1 MRRFLRIAS
10 RRIQLPMVKKN
21 QIQATVSRQAAVNI
35 FLLIPSKYVLSYT
48 LLGRDPS
55 EKQQTGSEETNPDR
69 KNARNKGNKQYDL
82 MVYAAP
88 KSVSAAYN
96 ELAENAGPT
105 MSWALVRTGHSL
117 YQAVRDIDAKKALH
131 LLAKIEKKY
140 TMISIIK
147 DGDLALQRMV
157 NYGVDMAI
165 DTVMRE
171 TVFGEIE
178 NEWQALDALYTGKCL
193 NTQLDAAPVEGMP
206 ELSAAKAEVTES
218 FRYLIGNISRIM
230 DYYISRNPGT
240 VFDSVACCGLGAGI
254 EGIAELFSHELAQ
267 QVQILQNFEGADR
280 VRDGEQLYL
289 YAAVAAPSVSGLNLM
304 EKATKKKKREQ
315 ETLSGALVIAAI
327 GIGAGVLLSA
337 VGIGSHVYQNLTK
350 ANLEKQIAAKQD
362 IQDIYDAYSS
372 AKSRTASYEG
382 LYAYTDTPNEQL
394 RDFLEEMEQK
404 MPSGSDPCTIRRK
417 AVQGQIRRHFL
428 FHFFQKIPKLFIRCI
443 CISIQA
449 FITGCS

>member
-1 MRRFLRIAS
+1 
-10 RRIQLPMVKKN
+10 
-21 QIQATVSRQAAVNI
+21 
-35 FLLIPSKYVLSYT
+35 
-48 LLGRDPS
+48 
-55 EKQQTGSEETNPDR
+55 
-69 KNARNKGNKQYDL
+69 
-82 MVYAAP
+82 
-88 KSVSAAYN
+88 
-96 ELAENAGPT
+96 
-105 MSWALVRTGHSL
+105 
-117 YQAVRDIDAKKALH
+117 
-131 LLAKIEKKY
+131 
-140 TMISIIK
+140 
-147 DGDLALQRMV
+147 
-157 NYGVDMAI
+157 
-165 DTVMRE
+165 
-171 TVFGEIE
+171 
-178 NEWQALDALYTGKCL
+178 
-193 NTQLDAAPVEGMP
+193 
-206 ELSAAKAEVTES
+206 
-218 FRYLIGNISRIM
+218 M

-304 EKATKKKKREQ
+304 EKATKRKKREQ

-350 ANLEKQIAAKQD
+350 ASLEKQIAAKQD

-404 MPSGSDPCTIRRK
+404 MPSDLTLDSFTSDGTGVSFDLHVSNKNEAAQVLIQMRTFESLTSVTTNSLEEGENGEVTMTVTCTYAQP
-417 AVQGQIRRHFL
+417 AVVDSNAQ
-428 FHFFQKIPKLFIRCI
+428 
-443 CISIQA
+443 
-449 FITGCS
+449 